1 MEVNPDSKL
10 LSRIHLDYM
19 TIVIFASILA
29 AIITLIIAFAEPQ
42 KLDTALKIIWGIA
55 LGLSVLGWLLLL
67 VIARLWVKNLAFCIE
82 EDRVTIYKGILTKVQ
97 QNIPYRA
104 ITDFQ
109 LHRSLWDRVLGI
121 GSIRIQTA
129 GQNTGGTGF
138 EGVLSG
144 LLDYEDLHM
153 QLRAKLNK
161 LHPTSDSV
169 TGVTEKASATKDDGF
184 ENVRYQILEE
194 LRAIRK
200 AVERK

>member
-1 MEVNPDSKL
+1 MNIKPDSKL
-10 LSRIHLDYM
+10 MSRIHLDYL
-19 TIVIFASILA
+19 TIVFFTALLA

-42 KLDTALKIIWGIA
+42 KLEAGLPIIWGIT
-55 LGLSVLGWLLLL
+55 LGLAVLGWIILLP
-67 VIARLWVKNLAFCIE
+67 IATLWVKNLTYSIE
-82 EDRVTIYKGILTKVQ
+82 DDRVTIHKGIITKIQ

-129 GQNTGGTGF
+129 GQHTGGTGF

-144 LLDYEDLHM
+144 LLNYEDLHL
-153 QLRAKLNK
+153 QLRAKLTR
-161 LHPTSDSV
+161 LHPAADMA
-169 TGVTEKASATKDDGF
+169 TGVQSRTAPPEKDMS
-184 ENVRYQILEE
+184 YQMLEE

-200 AVERK
+200 SLERS